1 MIRFFDYR
9 PALATMR
16 DEIDRAV
23 RRVLDSGQLILG
35 DEVRAFEQEFA
46 GFVGAAHAV
55 GVASGTDAIVLSL
68 RALGVGPGD
77 EVVTVANAGVPPIA
91 AIRAVGALPCFAEID
106 DETMLIDPS
115 RIEDAITPRTRALLP
130 VHLYGQP
137 ADVAAIRS
145 VADAHGLGWIEDCA
159 QAHGATRGGV
169 SVGSVAPLAS
179 FSFYPTKNLGA
190 FGDGG
195 MILTGSAEHA
205 ERLRELRNY
214 GFRAGLVSYREG
226 MNSRLDELQAALLR
240 VRLVHLPA
248 ANRRRVEIAK
258 RYQAGLAGS
267 RMRLPAIVTNT
278 EPVFHLFVVRVSDR
292 PAVIERLRKERV
304 GYGVH
309 YPEAVHLMEGYR
321 TLGGVPGQLPITE
334 QACREVV
341 SLPLYPG
348 LEDADVDRV
357 IDVIRSVVGDEGG

>member
-1 MIRFFDYR
+1 
-9 PALATMR
+9 
-16 DEIDRAV
+16 
-23 RRVLDSGQLILG
+23 LILG

-46 GFVGAAHAV
+46 RFVGVAHAV

-91 AIRAVGALPCFAEID
+91 AIRAVGAQPRFAEID
-106 DETMLIDPS
+106 EETMLIDPS
-115 RIEDAITPRTRALLP
+115 RIEDVITPRTRALIP

-137 ADVAAIRS
+137 ADVDAIRL
-145 VADAHGLGWIEDCA
+145 VANAHGLGWIEDCA

-169 SVGSVAPLAS
+169 SVGSAAPLGS
-179 FSFYPTKNLGA
+179 FSFYPTKNLGG

-195 MILTGSAEHA
+195 MIVTGSAEHA
-205 ERLRELRNY
+205 ESLRELRMY
-214 GFRAGLVSYREG
+214 GFRGGLISYREG
-226 MNSRLDELQAALLR
+226 MNSR

-248 ANRRRVEIAK
+248 ANRRRVEIAR

-267 RMRLPAIVTNT
+267 RLRLPARVPNT

-292 PAVIERLRKERV
+292 PAVIEHLRKEKV
-304 GYGVH
+304 GHGVH

-321 TLGGVPGQLPITE
+321 ALGGVPGQLPVTE

-357 IDVIRSVVGDEGG
+357 IDVIRSVVGAEGG